1 MSRAVRAGALLLV
14 RVIGVHKVLEVIQFL
29 VKILK
34 VTPRLLPL
42 RVLTVARKFFLNFN
56 LDPLKNTKYYYD

>member
-42 RVLTVARKFFLNFN
+42 RVLTVARMSW
-56 LDPLKNTKYYYD
+56 